1 MNGSQALV
9 REERE
14 RQADATEVASADD
27 AASDEAPSDESSTTP
42 RPSPLAWVLLL
53 PVRFYRKVLSPL
65 IPPSCRFYPSC
76 SAYAVESLTRH
87 GALRGVYLT
96 LRRLLKCG
104 PWHPGGLDP
113 VPHRFTFRTQR
124 PDSSTVDEDTE

>member
-1 MNGSQALV
+1 MRDQ
-9 REERE
+9 RE
-14 RQADATEVASADD
+14 RQHDSTATE
-27 AASDEAPSDESSTTP
+27 AAT

-53 PVRFYRKVLSPL
+53 PVRFYRTVLAPL

-96 LRRLLKCG
+96 LRRLLKCA

-113 VPHRFTFRTQR
+113 VPEKFSFRTQR

>member
-1 MNGSQALV
+1 M
-9 REERE
+9 REQRE
-14 RQADATEVASADD
+14 RQADATDTASAD
-27 AASDEAPSDESSTTP
+27 AATSEEVTSEESSATAT
-42 RPSPLAWVLLL
+42 RPSPLAWILLL
-53 PVRFYRKVLSPL
+53 PVRFYRAVLSPL

-87 GALRGVYLT
+87 GAFRGVYLT
-96 LRRLLKCG
+96 LRRLLRCG